1 MALAAVTKLTNTCS
15 EVEKLLFIGVSLGLE
30 ASHIFFNLHENMR
43 ERLLSLFPDEKI
55 SAEKAKQL
63 AQGHS
68 YRKGL
73 ESGQPAT
80 KSYPL
85 NNDIT
90 LPSDDEER
98 ENTNSSALLGPN
110 CKPCQVSL

>member
-1 MALAAVTKLTNTCS
+1 MSHSLWVHFLLPKALTAVTKLTSTCS

-73 ESGQPAT
+73 QSGSESRSTCHQI
-80 KSYPL
+80 L
-85 NNDIT
+85 
-90 LPSDDEER
+90 
-98 ENTNSSALLGPN
+98 SS
-110 CKPCQVSL
+110 